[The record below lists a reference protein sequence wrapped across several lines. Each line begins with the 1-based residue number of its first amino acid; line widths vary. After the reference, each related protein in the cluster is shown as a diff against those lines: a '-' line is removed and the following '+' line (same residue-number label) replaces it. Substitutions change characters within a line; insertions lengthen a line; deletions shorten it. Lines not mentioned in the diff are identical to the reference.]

1 MMRTNTKSLFSLV
14 ILLCISVLALAQTD
28 SIRHR
33 VFLIGDAGELKN
45 GRHPVI
51 DWLKKNV
58 DWNDEKNIAL
68 FLGDNIYEYGL
79 PNEGE
84 PNYTYYKSV
93 IDYQM
98 SLVKG
103 KKARGYFVMGNH
115 DWMNGKIGGW
125 QRAMNQVDYING
137 QLQNNIQALPTNGCP
152 GPDLIEVDT
161 LMVFAMMDSQWF
173 LHTHDKPGPGSSC
186 TSKTVDE
193 FSTELSEIVQSHQN
207 QLLIMVN
214 HHPLHTHGVH
224 GGTTY
229 TLRHHIFPL
238 TELNPKLYIPLPGL
252 GSVYPIARGLFGNI
266 QDVNHPLYRGM
277 ARTVEEVLEKHPNPI
292 MVSGHDHSLQLLLHD
307 SLYQIVSGSGAK
319 ISDIN
324 QRKHNNDLL
333 FADAEYGC
341 AVIEVYKS
349 GKVLTKFF
357 NQNSPNYNTPVFT
370 KDMRPIIRLPQA
382 PITDSVGSLPD
393 SITIVANDALE
404 GKGIS
409 KFLVG
414 KNYRREWLS
423 PVTMPVLN
431 IGEEQGGLTPVRLG
445 GGRQTRSLRLE
456 DKNEKEWTLRSIE
469 KFPEAAVPPDLRQT
483 FARDIVEDGVSAS
496 YPYASVSIGPLAQ
509 AAGVPYIRRKLVYV
523 PGDPRLLRFRSD
535 FSQLPAILEER
546 EPVGVKKTDN
556 TEEVVLKLFKDNDDH
571 IDQRSVL
578 RARLL
583 DNFIMDFDRH
593 EDQWR
598 WATYDTGKGKMYY
611 AIPRDHDQAF
621 FISEGI
627 IPRFA
632 AKPWF
637 VPEIQGF
644 RPKARNIKTFNRPAR
659 NFDRFFMT
667 ELDEKTWQQHI
678 DTFLNAMSDNVIETA
693 LRQQPREIHNQDMN
707 EIISKLKARRNYFRS
722 DMLEYYRFI
731 SKQVSVTGSNQ
742 REQFQVIKKDDGSI
756 QVIVNK
762 IDKDSLI
769 SSKIYERTFDPAVTK
784 EIHLYGLGDED
795 RFIIEGP
802 HSPIKVRIIGGQGND
817 AFINN
822 GNGSNVMVYDA
833 KFEKNTIS
841 GNPGLNDEI
850 SNDPNVN
857 RYNRLGFKYNFINPG
872 LSVAYNIDD
881 GLYLGAQLQVTR
893 QGFRKEPYGNRQFIS
908 GIRAFNTGALRF
920 RYEGDW
926 IKAFGNHDFIARADI
941 RAPVNVTNYFGLG
954 NTTVFDEDR
963 QKDNFYY
970 RARYDFID
978 ASLMLRRQLQ
988 SWFRISY
995 GAGFQYYNLDE
1006 DENIGKFV
1014 SEFPQNGL
1022 DPQNAYEPRLFA
1034 GGHFRLDIS
1043 SRNNPV
1049 LPTRGF
1055 VLDANIRPL
1064 AGLNEQSHNLLRTD
1078 IDMRIYASL
1087 FSLPR
1092 IVLATRFGW
1101 GKNYGKFE
1109 FPQAYYLSGTD
1120 NLRGFRRDR
1129 FAGRTRMYNNTEIR
1143 FKIADFSTY
1152 LFPGSIGFLVFN
1164 DVGRVWVDGEKS
1176 TDWKVGNGVGIYIAP
1191 IRRFVLAAHLARSK
1205 EEKAI
1210 PYISF
1215 GFQF

>member
-1 MMRTNTKSLFSLV
+1 MTKSLTSLA
-14 ILLCISVLALAQTD
+14 ILLCISVLSFAQTD

-33 VFLIGDAGELKN
+33 VFLIGDAGALYGGK
-45 GRHPVI
+45 HPVI

-79 PNEGE
+79 PTEGE
-84 PNYTYYKSV
+84 PGYGYYKQV

-103 KKARGYFVMGNH
+103 KKAKAFFVMGNH

-125 QRAMNQVDYING
+125 QQAVRQVDYING

-152 GPDLIEVDT
+152 GPEVIEVDT
-161 LMVFAMMDSQWF
+161 LLVLAMMDSQWF

-186 TSKTVDE
+186 ASKTADE

-307 SLYQIVSGSGAK
+307 SLFQIVSGSGAK
-319 ISDIN
+319 ISEIN

-333 FADAEYGC
+333 FAHDQFGT

-349 GKVLTKFF
+349 GKVISKFYDI
-357 NQNSPNYNTPVFT
+357 NSPNYNTPVFA
-370 KDMRPIIRLPQA
+370 KDLRPVIKLPET
-382 PITDSVGSLPD
+382 ISTDSVGILAET
-393 SITIVANDALE
+393 ITIPANAALE
-404 GKGIS
+404 GKGFS
-409 KFLVG
+409 NFLVG
-414 KNYRREWLS
+414 KNYRREWQT
-423 PVTMPVLN
+423 PVTMPILN
-431 IGEEQGGLTPVRLG
+431 VGEEQGGLTPVRLG

-456 DKNEKEWTLRSIE
+456 EKNGKEWVLRSIE
-469 KFPEAAVPPDLRQT
+469 KFPEAAVPADLRQT
-483 FARDIVEDGVSAS
+483 FAKDIVEQGVSAS
-496 YPYASVSIGPLAQ
+496 YPYASLSVAPLAQ
-509 AAGVPYIRRKLVYV
+509 AAGIPYIRRKLVYV
-523 PGDPRLLRFRSD
+523 PDDPRLMRFRSN

-571 IDQRSVL
+571 IDQSSVL

-621 FISEGI
+621 FVSEGI

-644 RPKARNIKTFNRPAR
+644 KPKARNIKTFNRPAR

-667 ELDEKTWQQHI
+667 ELDQKDWEQHI
-678 DTFLNAMSDNVIETA
+678 DTFLNAMTDDVIEKA
-693 LRQQPREIHNQDMN
+693 LQLQPKEIQGHDMN
-707 EIISKLKARRNYFRS
+707 EVIGKLKQRKKYFRE
-722 DMLEYYRFI
+722 DMMEYYRFI
-731 SKQVSVTGSNQ
+731 SKTVNVTGSNQ
-742 REQFQVIKKDDGSI
+742 REQFRVIRNTDGSV

-769 SSKIYERTFDPAVTK
+769 SSTIYDRTFDPQITK
-784 EIHLYGLGDED
+784 EVHLYGLGDED
-795 RFIIEGP
+795 RFIIEGDR
-802 HSPIKVRIIGGQGND
+802 SPIKVRIIGGQGND

-822 GNGSNVMVYDA
+822 GTGGNVLVYDA
-833 KFEKNTIS
+833 AFEKNTIS
-841 GNPGLNDEI
+841 GNPGLNNEI
-850 SNDPNVN
+850 SNAPDVN
-857 RYNRLGFKYNFINPG
+857 TFNRLGFKYNFVNPG
-872 LSVAYNIDD
+872 ISIAYNVDD
-881 GLYLGAQLQVTR
+881 GIFLGAQLEITR
-893 QGFRKEPYGNRQFIS
+893 QGFRKEPYGMRQYIS
-908 GIRAFNTGALRF
+908 GIRSFNTGALRF

-926 IKAFGNHDFIARADI
+926 IKAFGNHDLLVRGDI
-941 RAPVNVTNYFGLG
+941 RAPVNVTNFFGLG
-954 NTTVFDEDR
+954 NTTVFDKTKQRRDL
-963 QKDNFYY
+963 YY
-970 RARYDFID
+970 RARYDFVD
-978 ASLMLRRQLQ
+978 ASVLLRRQLQ
-988 SWFRISY
+988 SWFRVSY
-995 GAGFQYYNLDE
+995 GAGFQYYQVEREGNE
-1006 DENIGKFV
+1006 GKFL
-1014 SEFPQNGL
+1014 SQQPPNGT
-1022 DPQNAYEPRLFA
+1022 DPESLYKQRMFA
-1034 GGHFRLDIS
+1034 GAHLKLDIN

-1055 VLDANIRPL
+1055 VLDLNVRPL
-1064 AGLNEQSHNLLRTD
+1064 AGLNDHSHNLLRTD
-1078 IDMRIYASL
+1078 LDMRVYASL
-1087 FSLPR
+1087 FSFPR
-1092 IVLATRFGW
+1092 IVLASRFGW
-1101 GKNYGKFE
+1101 GKNYGKFD

-1120 NLRGFRRDR
+1120 NLRGYRRDR
-1129 FAGRTRMYNNTEIR
+1129 FAGRTRMFNNTEIR

-1152 LFPGSIGFLVFN
+1152 LFPGSMGLLVFN

-1176 TDWKVGNGVGIYIAP
+1176 RDWKVGNGVGIWVAP
-1191 IRRFVLAAHLARSK
+1191 IRRFVIAAHVARSK
-1205 EEKAI
+1205 EEKAL
-1210 PYISF
+1210 PYVTF